1 MAITL
6 AALGYGLGSC
16 WLGALDRNRLAEL
29 FRLPDTLAVLD
40 MIALGYPAQES
51 TAVPMEQGNVRYYL
65 DENNKMKVPKRALDD
80 VLYNVK

>member
-1 MAITL
+1 
-6 AALGYGLGSC
+6 
-16 WLGALDRNRLAEL
+16 
-29 FRLPDTLAVLD
+29 

-51 TAVPMEQGNVRYYL
+51 TAVPIDQGNVRYYL